1 MEAGNKNERG
11 EDTRRKRAQEEDR
24 RTTRE
29 EGGTRESDRARA
41 GQGEDV
47 MERGKKEGRER
58 DGERTRGKR
67 VSKRTGMMWRKR
79 GEWEERDQGSSHALC
94 KGNGLKR
101 GG

>member
-1 MEAGNKNERG
+1 MK
-11 EDTRRKRAQEEDR
+11 
-24 RTTRE
+24 E
-29 EGGTRESDRARA
+29 EGGTRESDTARA
-41 GQGEDV
+41 GRAEDV
-47 MERGKKEGRER
+47 MERGKTERREGRR
-58 DGERTRGKR
+58 GER

>member
-1 MEAGNKNERG
+1 
-11 EDTRRKRAQEEDR
+11 
-24 RTTRE
+24 
-29 EGGTRESDRARA
+29 
-41 GQGEDV
+41 
-47 MERGKKEGRER
+47 MERGKKKKEGRER
-58 DGERTRGKR
+58 DGERTRGER